1 MSSPCRREFLASS
14 IMIGAS
20 DGFGEPLAVAGEA
33 PDIWGQTILAQPFDK
48 GPFREV
54 KLPAWVQETT
64 GVGYTLSGM
73 NSAERKA
80 AAEMGITISEM
91 GFVDP
96 FYAYYESKFLKR
108 RSPHVPLGRLE
119 KDIAEYQKLGIRV
132 LGVYP
137 PTLQGEVY
145 ELHPD
150 WRRIATDTNQVPQ
163 VDLKKYPHGG
173 MLCLLGPYGDFFIDV
188 LAEIV
193 TKFPAVSAFSF
204 DGLHHAGGCYCKH
217 CRANYKAET
226 GLPLPKRNME
236 DEAFRK
242 YQHWADRR
250 LEDVIRRMQ
259 VRLKTIN
266 PNVALVTWTTNA
278 GASATCSTSHETCRP
293 A

>member
-14 IMIGAS
+14 IVIGAS

-33 PDIWGQTILAQPFDK
+33 PDIWGRTILAQPFDK

-54 KLPAWVQETT
+54 KVPAWVQETT

-80 AAEMGITISEM
+80 AAEMGVTISEM

-96 FYAYYESKFLKR
+96 FYAYYDSKLLKR
-108 RSPHVPLGRLE
+108 RSPHVPLDRLE

-150 WRRIATDTNQVPQ
+150 WRRVATDTDQVPQ

-217 CRANYKAET
+217 CRATTSRHRHIDPET
-226 GLPLPKRNME
+226 QHGGRGFPQIPTLGRSQARRRDPPHADPSENDQPGRGARNVDHE
-236 DEAFRK
+236 
-242 YQHWADRR
+242 RR
-250 LEDVIRRMQ
+250 
-259 VRLKTIN
+259 
-266 PNVALVTWTTNA
+266 
-278 GASATCSTSHETCRP
+278 GASATCSTSHETCPP

>member
-14 IMIGAS
+14 IVIGAS

-73 NSAERKA
+73 DSAERKA
-80 AAEMGITISEM
+80 AAEMGVTISEM

-96 FYAYYESKFLKR
+96 FYAYYDSKLLKR

-119 KDIAEYQKLGIRV
+119 KDIAEYKKLGVRI

-137 PTLQGEVY
+137 PSLQGEVY

-150 WRRIATDTNQVPQ
+150 WRRIADQHRPGSPGRSEEVPARRHA
-163 VDLKKYPHGG
+163 L
-173 MLCLLGPYGDFFIDV
+173 
-188 LAEIV
+188 
-193 TKFPAVSAFSF
+193 PA
-204 DGLHHAGGCYCKH
+204 
-217 CRANYKAET
+217 RAV
-226 GLPLPKRNME
+226 
-236 DEAFRK
+236 
-242 YQHWADRR
+242 RR
-250 LEDVIRRMQ
+250 LLHRRARRDPHA
-259 VRLKTIN
+259 VPGRRRLQ
-266 PNVALVTWTTNA
+266 LR
-278 GASATCSTSHETCRP
+278 RP
-293 A
+293 ALRRRLLLRALPRRITRQGHRPGDSRNAT